1 MIGGNGQA
9 PPALRTQCAWCN
21 RELTAPERGVPDDAP
36 VGFDVCPDCV
46 DRLLAHRKVPMRAF
60 LDRQDG
66 PVFLVDDDG
75 RIHAANT
82 AAGDLTGQ
90 DPAALEGLLGGD
102 ALECRH
108 AREPGGCGRTV
119 HCRSCAIRGCIHE
132 TLATGRT
139 LHRVPA
145 YRDMSRIP
153 SDARPAFWIS
163 TERLGPS
170 VLLKI
175 EPVPPDET

>member
-1 MIGGNGQA
+1 MV
-9 PPALRTQCAWCN
+9 RMHCAWCN
-21 RELTAPERGVPDDAP
+21 RELTAPENGVPDDAP
-36 VGFDVCPDCV
+36 VSYGVCPDCT
-46 DRLLAHRKVPMRAF
+46 DRLLVHRQVPMRAY
-60 LDRQDG
+60 LDRLDG

-82 AAGDLTGQ
+82 AAGDLAGQ

-119 HCRSCAIRGCIHE
+119 HCRSCAIRGSINE
-132 TLATGRT
+132 TFATGRA

-145 YRDMSRIP
+145 YPDVNRIP
-153 SDARPAFWIS
+153 SGARPLFLIS

-175 EPVPPDET
+175 EPIPPDES